1 MESTAL
7 ESTILESITLESTAS
22 ESTTSELTILD
33 TPTASNR
40 KVVIARYKERILI
53 VVYEQE
59 KAVSIQV
66 YEENASLVGNIYVG
80 KVKNILRSI
89 NAAFVEIAEGQICY
103 YEPKNKKVLYTS
115 QSRPGKL
122 TVGDEL
128 TLQIGKDATKTKAP
142 LAKADFNLSG
152 RYLVLIYGED
162 GIMFSKKIT
171 DGKWKKKW
179 EQTFQPLCPE
189 DCGMIVR
196 TNAYGAEDSVLLE
209 ECGRLKAHMGRI
221 VEQAV
226 YKKCHTRLY
235 QAPSALT
242 ALIRD
247 FHTVDEIVTD
257 CADLAEML
265 RETFPGYQIRLYEDE
280 NLPLYKLYSME
291 KLARDCL
298 SPKVWLK
305 SGGYLVIE
313 PTEALTVID
322 VNSGKFT
329 KSSDPEGTHRKTNME
344 AAAEIARQIR
354 LRNLSGMILVDFID
368 LKKKKDQEELLSYMD
383 RLLRQDPVG
392 AEALDLTRLN
402 LMEIT
407 RRRIY
412 KPFYEQMGEKLD
424 WNEHSRKKV
433 EP

>member
-1 MESTAL
+1 M
-7 ESTILESITLESTAS
+7 
-22 ESTTSELTILD
+22 
-33 TPTASNR
+33 NR
-40 KVVIARYKERILI
+40 KLVIARYGERTLI

-66 YEENASLVGNIYVG
+66 YEENSSLVGNIYVG

-89 NAAFVEIAEGQICY
+89 NAAFVELSDGQICY
-103 YEPKNKKVLYTS
+103 YEPKNKKVLYTA
-115 QSRPGKL
+115 QNRADKL

-128 TLQIGKDATKTKAP
+128 VLQIGKDATKTKAP

-152 RYLVLIYGED
+152 RYLVLIYGET
-162 GIMFSKKIT
+162 GIMFSKKIS
-171 DGKWKKKW
+171 DSGWKEKW
-179 EQTFQPLCPE
+179 EQKLKPFCPE
-189 DCGMIVR
+189 NCGMIVR
-196 TNAYGAEDSVLLE
+196 TNAYDATDAVLLK
-209 ECGRLKAHMGRI
+209 ECDRLTEQMRRI
-221 VEQAV
+221 VEQAI

-247 FHTVDEIVTD
+247 FPTVDEIVTD
-257 CADLAEML
+257 CSDLAEML
-265 RETFPGYQIRLYEDE
+265 HETFPGYQIRLYEDE
-280 NLPLYKLYSME
+280 NLPLYKLHALE
-291 KLARDCL
+291 KLTRDCL

-329 KSSDPEGTHRKTNME
+329 KSKNPDGTHRKTNME
-344 AAAEIARQIR
+344 AAVEIARQIR

-368 LKKKKDQEELLSYMD
+368 LKKKEDQETLLSYMNQ
-383 RLLRQDPVG
+383 LLCQDPVG

-402 LMEIT
+402 LMEII

-412 KPFYEQMGEKLD
+412 KPFYEQMGGRLEWSGHEK
-424 WNEHSRKKV
+424 
-433 EP
+433 

>member
-1 MESTAL
+1 MTATTLTSTMV
-7 ESTILESITLESTAS
+7 
-22 ESTTSELTILD
+22 
-33 TPTASNR
+33 SNR
-40 KVVIARYKERILI
+40 KIVIARYEERILI

-59 KAVSIQV
+59 RAVSIQV
-66 YEENASLVGNIYVG
+66 YEESASLVGNIYVG
-80 KVKNILRSI
+80 KTQNILRSI
-89 NAAFVEIAEGQICY
+89 NAAFVELSDGQICY
-103 YEPKNKKVLYTS
+103 YEPKNKKVLYTL
-115 QSRPGKL
+115 QNRAGKL

-128 TLQIGKDATKTKAP
+128 VLQIGKDATKTKAP

-152 RYLVLIYGED
+152 RYLVLIYGES
-162 GIMFSKKIT
+162 GIMFSKKIS
-171 DGKWKKKW
+171 DSGWKREW
-179 EQTFQPLCPE
+179 EQKLQPFCSE
-189 DCGMIVR
+189 DWGMIVR
-196 TNAYGAEDSVLLE
+196 TNAYDAPDSVLLE
-209 ECGRLKAHMGRI
+209 ECEGLTEQMRRI

-247 FHTVDEIVTD
+247 FPAVEEIVTD
-257 CADLAEML
+257 CADLAETL
-265 RETFPGYQIRLYEDE
+265 RETFPSYQIRLYEDE
-280 NLPLYKLYSME
+280 NLPLYKLYSLE
-291 KLARDCL
+291 KLIRDCL

-329 KSSDPEGTHRKTNME
+329 KSKSPDGTHRKTNME

-368 LKKKKDQEELLSYMD
+368 LKKKKDQEELLSYMEQ
-383 RLLRQDPVG
+383 LLRQDPVG

-412 KPFYEQMGEKLD
+412 KPFYEQMGEKLF
-424 WNEHSRKKV
+424 HKKYCY
-433 EP
+433 